1 VALTAT
7 GECCRPSLA
16 WRTGWVEPLL
26 ADAPLVSLIHFR
38 DQSSAGGRV
47 HPRFMFHQRRS
58 APELHGT
65 EDQDGHRFARG
76 ETWTTCI
83 WQSQIADMPPEI
95 IALVEK
101 PYLLIAVLLVGAF
114 AGTIIERFLSRMRRQ
129 SWRERNRWRWER
141 KRNGADIASGPW
153 LAKVAPAAPKDAVD
167 QLRIV
172 MAATF
177 TLQPLLNRSEARVF
191 KELDRIVISCNPGWQ
206 VMAQVSLGEIL
217 RCKDANAYS
226 CINSKRVDLLL
237 MDEDCQ
243 PRHAI
248 EYQGGAHHQG
258 TAAARDAVKKE
269 ALRRAGIGY
278 HEVVAG
284 HTTPSELRRLIERL
298 VDKPAAAQ

>member
-1 VALTAT
+1 
-7 GECCRPSLA
+7 
-16 WRTGWVEPLL
+16 
-26 ADAPLVSLIHFR
+26 
-38 DQSSAGGRV
+38 
-47 HPRFMFHQRRS
+47 
-58 APELHGT
+58 
-65 EDQDGHRFARG
+65 
-76 ETWTTCI
+76 
-83 WQSQIADMPPEI
+83 MPPEI
-95 IALVEK
+95 IALIEK
-101 PYLLIAVLLVGAF
+101 PYLLVAVLLVGAF

-153 LAKVAPAAPKDAVD
+153 LAKVDPAAPKQPDAVD
-167 QLRIV
+167 QLRII
-172 MAATF
+172 MAASF

-278 HEVVAG
+278 HEVIAG
-284 HTTPSELRRLIERL
+284 NTTPSELRRLVEKL
-298 VDKPAAAQ
+298 VDRPTAQ